1 MDDTLSET
9 ETVAAAGDPAAPA
22 RGAKQ
27 APFSQEAADA
37 LAEDLYDH
45 ISGEVRFEPGSRA
58 LYATDAS
65 NYRQIPIGVVIP
77 KTVEDVIATVAACKR
92 HGAPL
97 LSRGGGTSLA
107 GQCCNAAV
115 IMDMSK
121 RLNGILELDPE
132 KRLARVQPGVVL
144 DHLRDAAIP
153 YGLTFGPDPA
163 THNHCTLGGMIG
175 NNSCGAH
182 SVMAGKTLD
191 NLHTL
196 DILTY
201 RGERMMV
208 GAAGEDELAAII
220 EAGGPRAR
228 IYGDL
233 RRLRDRHIDEIRH
246 RMPKLPRRSS
256 GFNLDQ
262 LLPENGFHVA
272 RALAGTESSCVTIL
286 EATVRL
292 VHHYGHRT
300 LVVLGYP
307 DVYTA
312 GDHVT
317 EIMEYGPIALEG
329 LDDKLIGH
337 EARKRMHTRDLPLL
351 PQGSGWLMV
360 EFGGESREESDGKAR
375 AMLDR
380 LKGRPD
386 APRALLYDDKDME
399 ARLWEIREAGLG
411 ATARAPGDKDTW
423 EGWEDSSVPPEK
435 LGGYLR
441 DLRKLF
447 GKYGYGCA
455 LYGHFG
461 QGCVH
466 TRIDFDLVT
475 RGGIDHFRSFLG
487 EAADLCVSSGGSLSG
502 EHGDGQSRA
511 ELLPKMYGDALV
523 QAFREFKAIWD
534 PDGMMNPGKAIDAYP
549 ITSNLRLGTEYHP
562 ALPRTHFRFDEDQGS
577 LARAAERCVGIGE
590 CRRMEK
596 GTMCPSYRATM
607 EEKHST
613 RGRAHLLFEMLRG
626 DFLPDGFR
634 SEAVKESLDL
644 CLACKGCKH
653 DCPVQVDVAT
663 YKAEF
668 LSHYYQGRIRPRQAY
683 SMGLIHWNAKAAALA
698 PGFANAF
705 VRAPL
710 LGRAAKW
717 IGGIDPARALP
728 AFAPVTFMEWYRKGR
743 GEIPRREGADPGRIL
758 LWVDT
763 FNNHFS
769 PEIAASA
776 LEVLEA
782 TGHRVEIVGG
792 SLCCGRPLYDF
803 GMLDLAERLLRRTLD
818 RLRPEIRAGI
828 PVVGL
833 EPSCI
838 SVFRDELPNLLGG
851 DLDAI
856 RLSKQTFTLD
866 EFLMREC
873 EGFRPPKLDAVAIVH
888 GHCHQKAVLDIGPQR
903 KLLEAMGVGF
913 AEPETGCCGMAGSFG
928 FEAGK
933 YRISSAIG
941 ERHLLPSIRRADGD
955 TLILANGFSCREQI
969 RSVPGADPLHV
980 AQVLH
985 KAMAGNEAAEALRR
999 EIRNAGP
1006 SVHSTGRRLLRGA
1019 VWAAAAAAIAYAF
1032 RKAFPGRP
1040 FSRAPSA

>member
-1 MDDTLSET
+1 MDETWT
-9 ETVAAAGDPAAPA
+9 ETGIEKAAHE
-22 RGAKQ
+22 AKPIPFPQ
-27 APFSQEAADA
+27 AAADA
-37 LAEDLYDH
+37 LAEDLYHH
-45 ISGEVRFEPGSRA
+45 ITGEVRFDPGSKA

-77 KTVEDVIATVAACKR
+77 KTVEDVIATVAACRR
-92 HGAPL
+92 HGAPI

-121 RLNGILELDPE
+121 RLNGILEIDPE
-132 KRLARVQPGVVL
+132 KRIARVQPGLVL
-144 DHLRDAAIP
+144 DHLRDAAVP

-191 NLHTL
+191 NLHAL

-201 RGERMMV
+201 RGDRMKV
-208 GAAGEDELAAII
+208 GATGEDELAAII
-220 EAGGPRAR
+220 EAGGPRGR
-228 IYGDL
+228 IYADL
-233 RRLRDRHIDEIRH
+233 RKLRDRYIDDIRH

-272 RALAGTESSCVTIL
+272 RALAGTECSCVTVL
-286 EATVRL
+286 EATLRL
-292 VHHYGHRT
+292 VHHYAHRT

-317 EIMEYGPIALEG
+317 EIMEFGPIALEG

-337 EARKRMHTRDLPLL
+337 EARKHMHTRDLPLL
-351 PQGSGWLMV
+351 PEGSGWLMV
-360 EFGGESREESDGKAR
+360 EFGGDSREESDAKAH
-375 AMLDR
+375 AMLSAF
-380 LKGRPD
+380 KGKRK

-447 GKYGYGCA
+447 VKYGYECA

-475 RGGIDHFRSFLG
+475 RAGIAHFRSFLG
-487 EAADLCVSSGGSLSG
+487 EAADLCVSKGGSLSG
-502 EHGDGQSRA
+502 EHGDGQSKA
-511 ELLPKMYGDALV
+511 ELLPKMYGDTLV

-534 PDGMMNPGKAIDAYP
+534 PDGRMNPGKAIDAYP

-562 ALPRTHFRFDEDQGS
+562 ALPRTHFHFEEDGGS
-577 LARAAERCVGIGE
+577 FARAAERCVGIGE

-596 GTMCPSYRATM
+596 GTMCPSYRATL
-607 EEKHST
+607 EEEHST

-626 DFLPDGFR
+626 DSLPDGFR

-644 CLACKGCKH
+644 CLACKGCKN
-653 DCPVQVDVAT
+653 DCPVNVDMAT

-668 LSHYYQGRIRPRQAY
+668 LSHYYEGRFRPRHAY
-683 SMGLIHWNAKAAALA
+683 SMGLIHWNAKLAALA
-698 PGFANAF
+698 PDFANA
-705 VRAPL
+705 VARAPL
-710 LGRAAKW
+710 LGRAVKW
-717 IGGIDPARALP
+717 IGGIDPARTLP
-728 AFAPVTFMEWYRKGR
+728 PFAPVTFMEWYRNGR
-743 GEIPRREGADPGRIL
+743 KHPLRAPATDARRVL

-782 TGHRVEIVGG
+782 SGHRVEIAGG

-803 GMLDLAERLLRRTLD
+803 GMLDLAERLLRRTVD
-818 RLRPEIRAGI
+818 RLRPEIRAGVPI
-828 PVVGL
+828 VGL

-838 SVFRDELPNLLGG
+838 SVFRDELPNLLGE
-851 DLDAI
+851 DLDAV
-856 RLSKQTFTLD
+856 RLGKQAFTLD
-866 EFLMREC
+866 EYLMREC
-873 EGFRPPKLDAVAIVH
+873 EGYRPPKLDAKAIVH
-888 GHCHQKAVLDIGPQR
+888 GHCHQKAVLDESSRG
-903 KLLEAMGVGF
+903 KLLKAMGVEF

-928 FEAGK
+928 FEEGK
-933 YRISSAIG
+933 YGVSSAIG
-941 ERHLLPSIRRADGD
+941 ERHLLPSVREAEGE
-955 TLILANGFSCREQI
+955 TLILADGFSCREQI

-980 AQVLH
+980 AQALH
-985 KAMAGNEAAEALRR
+985 KAMAGIGAVESLRR
-999 EIRNAGP
+999 DIRSAGP
-1006 SVHSTGRRLLRGA
+1006 SVHSMGRKIVRRA
-1019 VWAAAAAAIAYAF
+1019 AWAAGSAAIALLI
-1032 RKAFPGRP
+1032 RKALLWKP
-1040 FSRAPSA
+1040 SR